1 MQVIEAET
9 EAAHWQE
16 ELKAKQQQFEE
27 EMEKH
32 RQEAE
37 LLRVS
42 VAVFADDRR
51 VGSNGSING
60 NFCVAWY
67 LTGRVSTPC
76 FTKSCQMYKLY
87 IYM

>member
-1 MQVIEAET
+1 MEAET

-42 VAVFADDRR
+42 VTALANDRR

-60 NFCVAWY
+60 HFCVAWY
-67 LTGRVSTPC
+67 LTDRGQHT
-76 FTKSCQMYKLY
+76 MLY
-87 IYM
+87 

>member
-1 MQVIEAET
+1 MEAET
-9 EAAHWQE
+9 EAAQWLE

-42 VAVFADDRR
+42 VAALANNRR

-60 NFCVAWY
+60 NFRVAWY
-67 LTGRVSTPC
+67 LTGKGQHT
-76 FTKSCQMYKLY
+76 MLY
-87 IYM
+87 

>member
-1 MQVIEAET
+1 MEAET

-16 ELKAKQQQFEE
+16 ELKAKQQQLEE

-42 VAVFADDRR
+42 VAVLKNNRR
-51 VGSNGSING
+51 VGRNGSING
-60 NFCVAWY
+60 SFCVAWY
-67 LTGRVSTPC
+67 LTDKG
-76 FTKSCQMYKLY
+76 
-87 IYM
+87 

>member
-1 MQVIEAET
+1 MEAET

-16 ELKAKQQQFEE
+16 ELKAKQQQLEE

-42 VAVFADDRR
+42 VAALKNNRR

-60 NFCVAWY
+60 SFCVAWY
-67 LTGRVSTPC
+67 LTDKGQHTV
-76 FTKSCQMYKLY
+76 LY
-87 IYM
+87 